1 MPARVETTSA
11 IGTAPAACD
20 VYDMDNIFLTDE
32 GWVYRHY
39 KKADKSQFW
48 DEILVAGEVVAGA
61 TIGGVA
67 NAPVDAI
74 NDANPNFET
83 GDGVPDFAN
92 SPLYGGVD
100 PAPGPGPDPDTVLGT
115 VTVTGD
121 TNAADGDSKTY
132 SVDTSNATAGE
143 LTYTWS
149 VEDDAAISGSNTES
163 TVTVDLTYSS
173 GSATVT
179 VVVGSDDPNFDGNT
193 ETDSIAVAVSA

>member
-83 GDGVPDFAN
+83 GDGVQ
-92 SPLYGGVD
+92 
-100 PAPGPGPDPDTVLGT
+100 
-115 VTVTGD
+115 
-121 TNAADGDSKTY
+121 
-132 SVDTSNATAGE
+132 
-143 LTYTWS
+143 
-149 VEDDAAISGSNTES
+149 
-163 TVTVDLTYSS
+163 
-173 GSATVT
+173 
-179 VVVGSDDPNFDGNT
+179 
-193 ETDSIAVAVSA
+193 